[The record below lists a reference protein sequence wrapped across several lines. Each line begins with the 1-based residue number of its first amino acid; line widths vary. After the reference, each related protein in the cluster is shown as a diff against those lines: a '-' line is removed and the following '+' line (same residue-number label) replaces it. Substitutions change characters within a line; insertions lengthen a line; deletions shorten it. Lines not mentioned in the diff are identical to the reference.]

1 MRTLLR
7 NKTPIY
13 YALYTDRTP
22 IIDAQGYETGDYSEG
37 YTEPAELWAS
47 VSANKGEASVE
58 PFGAD
63 LDYTKTIITDDMT
76 CPISETSRLWIGR
89 EPDDP
94 YNYAVVR
101 VAKSLNHITYAVKEV
116 DVS

>member
-13 YALYTDRTP
+13 YALYLGRTAMVDTD
-22 IIDAQGYETGDYSEG
+22 GNETGDFTET
-37 YTEPAELWAS
+37 YTEPVCMWAN
-47 VSANKGEASVE
+47 VSANKGEAFVE

-63 LDYTKTIITDDMT
+63 LDYTKSIITDDLT
-76 CPISETSRLWIGR
+76 CPITETSRLWIDR
-89 EPDDP
+89 EPTAP

-101 VAKSLNHITYAVKEV
+101 VAKSLNHITFAVQEV
-116 DVS
+116 SVS